1 MQILYWLSHS
11 SCPHNQPIFFFK
23 YKFCPLCPI
32 LRLLYY
38 IGAFLGF
45 TLLSMY
51 GCFLDQ
57 NTESQYIIIIN
68 ITESQLWKSLTNNLL
83 CSGLWLKII
92 PKFDFLFVRLLLS
105 FPGSFVFL
113 HSSVL
118 PDPTQSINR
127 ISNSSLAEFLNIF
140 VAQVPL
146 GSTVYRLSVVNIGTL
161 SIWTPFS
168 A

>member
-1 MQILYWLSHS
+1 MSYLKTSLLHWGFSGIHI
-11 SCPHNQPIFFFK
+11 PI
-23 YKFCPLCPI
+23 
-32 LRLLYY
+32 
-38 IGAFLGF
+38 
-45 TLLSMY
+45 Y

-92 PKFDFLFVRLLLS
+92 PKFDFLFVHLLLS
-105 FPGSFVFL
+105 FPESFVFL

-118 PDPTQSINR
+118 PDQTQSINR
-127 ISNSSLAEFLNIF
+127 ISNSSLAKFLNIF

-146 GSTVYRLSVVNIGTL
+146 GSTVYRFSVVNIGTL
-161 SIWTPFS
+161 SVWTPFR